1 VRKRL
6 EVLRFI
12 SGFIRD
18 NKYCPNL
25 RDLGS
30 ALSIC
35 QSSAYARVKRLR
47 KAGLVDYL
55 NNSPRTLHLTE
66 AGEYALWNSPQS
78 HGKAPPA
85 EVPGESD
92 LEAFQAIH
100 TYPEGLERKNG
111 LRWRCEECGTE
122 YYHDHVCRNG
132 INEFPILPVAVT
144 EHTPK

>member
-30 ALSIC
+30 ALNIC

-47 KAGLVDYL
+47 KNGLVDYL
-55 NNSPRTLHLTE
+55 DNSPRTLHLTE
-66 AGEYALWNSPQS
+66 AGYALWNASALHSEARGEALDPAPVSEYPQ
-78 HGKAPPA
+78 
-85 EVPGESD
+85 
-92 LEAFQAIH
+92 EATEA
-100 TYPEGLERKNG
+100 LERKNG
-111 LRWRCEECGTE
+111 FTGPWVDNTLTGFWIGRPDEKPEEPKE
-122 YYHDHVCRNG
+122 
-132 INEFPILPVAVT
+132 PLP
-144 EHTPK
+144 EHSP